1 MLIISEHDEETGNR
15 LSQED
20 YNFWRH
26 LAKTYYENEQKKK
39 DKSEVMNQQ
48 TETIQMICEEI
59 EHSKHV
65 LRSMKVSN

>member
-1 MLIISEHDEETGNR
+1 LSLPEHDDEAGAR

-26 LAKTYYENEQKKK
+26 LAKTYYEDEQKKK
-39 DKSEVMNQQ
+39 DKSDSASKQSEI
-48 TETIQMICEEI
+48 IQMICEEI

-65 LRSMKVSN
+65 LRGLKV